1 MTEMLK
7 RSNLK
12 KNKKGFTLVEIIVVL
27 VIIAI
32 LAAIAI
38 PTMLG
43 FVNEAR
49 QSEYIAE
56 GRTAYVAAQTI
67 ATREIALDKTVAE
80 AQTAITI
87 DAVKAITGS
96 ATKVVKLGAITVN
109 GISGK
114 VETFECYV
122 SKTSSTTGAGY
133 KVTINTLNNT
143 ATCEKVDS
151 IPA

>member
-1 MTEMLK
+1 M
-7 RSNLK
+7 
-12 KNKKGFTLVEIIVVL
+12 EIIVVL

-67 ATREIALDKTVAE
+67 ATREFALDPASTTIEATIKTDYK
-80 AQTAITI
+80 Q
-87 DAVKAITGS
+87 ITGT
-96 ATKVVKLGAITVN
+96 ATKVKSIEKATVDAN
-109 GISGK
+109 GK
-114 VETFECYV
+114 VTDFEC
-122 SKTSSTTGAGY
+122 T
-133 KVTINTLNNT
+133 VTKNSDGSGQEYIVKINTTNNT
-143 ATCEKVDS
+143 ATCEKKT
-151 IPA
+151 A

>member
-56 GRTAYVAAQTI
+56 GRTALVASQTI
-67 ATREIALDKTVAE
+67 VTREYALDPGISNDDMLTKVKAGY
-80 AQTAITI
+80 
-87 DAVKAITGS
+87 KAITGNAS
-96 ATKVVKLGAITVN
+96 KVTDVTTATVVNGQITVFVCDVT
-109 GISGK
+109 SG
-114 VETFECYV
+114 
-122 SKTSSTTGAGY
+122 STVY
-133 KVTINTLNNT
+133 EVTINTTNNT
-143 ATCEKVDS
+143 TSGTKKS
-151 IPA
+151 

>member
-56 GRTAYVAAQTI
+56 GRTALVAAQTI
-67 ATREIALDKTVAE
+67 ATRETALETTDVASK
-80 AQTAITI
+80 ITL

-96 ATKVVKLGAITVN
+96 ASKVVKIDAPTIVNGQITVF
-109 GISGK
+109 
-114 VETFECYV
+114 VCYV
-122 SKTSSTTGAGY
+122 SKDGTTPATGADVN
-133 KVTINTLNNT
+133 KITINTTSNS
-143 ATCEKVDS
+143 ATCEKVAM
-151 IPA
+151 PA

>member
-87 DAVKAITGS
+87 DAVKAITGT
-96 ATKVVKLGAITVN
+96 ATKVKSIEKATVDAN
-109 GISGK
+109 GK
-114 VETFECYV
+114 VTVFEC
-122 SKTSSTTGAGY
+122 T
-133 KVTINTLNNT
+133 VTKNSDGSGQEYIVKINTANNT
-143 ATCEKVDS
+143 ATC
-151 IPA
+151 

>member
-27 VIIAI
+27 LIIAI

-56 GRTAYVAAQTI
+56 GRTALVAAQTI
-67 ATREIALDKTVAE
+67 ATREFALTSTKDGIE
-80 AQTAITI
+80 AKIKNDYEQ
-87 DAVKAITGS
+87 ITGT
-96 ATKVVKLGAITVN
+96 ATKVESIDKATVDDN
-109 GISGK
+109 GK
-114 VETFECYV
+114 VTDFEC
-122 SKTSSTTGAGY
+122 T
-133 KVTINTLNNT
+133 VTKNSDGSGQKYTVKINTVNNT
-143 ATCEKVDS
+143 ATCEKK
-151 IPA
+151 ATA